1 MLSRFIFPVLLSI
14 TGLLLV
20 AIPFIPGT
28 HVSEEKLT
36 MAYTGSNTFSCN
48 FNSAILAFDSIQT
61 EVSHRGDLFYL
72 KLQLGAGH
80 ESQISFVLKNEDIFE
95 KAYTL
100 DHPEK
105 RYSSFVYHGL
115 DCTYSSDELYSGMLM
130 IHKYDTINKII
141 AGSFEFMAHSD
152 DCDELVRVT
161 NGTFESSYLSNY

>member
-1 MLSRFIFPVLLSI
+1 MLTRFVFPVLLSI

-28 HVSEEKLT
+28 HVSEEKST
-36 MAYTGSNTFSCN
+36 IAYTGSNTFSCN
-48 FNSAILAFDSIQT
+48 FNSAILEVDSIQT

-72 KLQLGAGH
+72 KIQLDANH
-80 ESQISFVLKNEDIFE
+80 ENQISFVLKNEDIYE

-100 DHPEK
+100 DHPDK
-105 RYSSFVYHGL
+105 RYLSFLYHGY
-115 DCTYSSDELYSGMLM
+115 DCTYSSDEFYSGMLM

-152 DCDELVRVT
+152 ACDELVRVT
-161 NGTFESSYLSNY
+161 NGTFDSSYISN